1 MHRIPGFLMLAV
13 LATVA
18 AAPAHAQADGSN
30 AADFV
35 WSRAM
40 PSGASLTIRNFNG
53 AIRVHPATGNKVE
66 VRGVMR
72 SGDASDVLFRVDT
85 SGNDVTICT
94 LMNRGDS
101 RRSCD
106 GNGSTGSWRGRSAR
120 VEFTIYIPS
129 NLRLHAATGNGDL
142 TIDRAGAELSAATG
156 NGDVSIGQTTGRVTA
171 ATGNGDIEVNEA
183 SGPVKATTG
192 NGRVHVNTS
201 SGPVSAS
208 TGNGPIDVVMKQI
221 TKPGDMSFTSGSGS
235 ISVTLPADYNGDVDM
250 VSGTGS
256 LRSDFPINVIGRL
269 NPQHIRGTIGKG
281 GPMLRI
287 VTGSGSLELR
297 KY

>member
-1 MHRIPGFLMLAV
+1 MSRISGFLILTV

-18 AAPAHAQADGSN
+18 SAPAGAQSSSSD

-35 WSRAM
+35 WSKAM
-40 PSGASLTIRNFNG
+40 PAGASLTIRNVNG
-53 AIRVHPATGNKVE
+53 PIRVHPATSNKVE

-85 SGNDVTICT
+85 SGDDVTVCT
-94 LMNRGDS
+94 LNNRDS
-101 RRSCD
+101 ETRSCN
-106 GNGSTGSWRGRSAR
+106 GNGSTSSWRGRSVR
-120 VEFTIYIPS
+120 VEFTVYIPA

-142 TIDRAGAELSAATG
+142 TIDRAGADLSAATG
-156 NGDVSIGQTTGRVTA
+156 NGDVMIGQTTGRVNA

-192 NGRVHVNTS
+192 NGRVRVNTS

-221 TKPGDMSFTSGSGS
+221 PNAGDMSFTSGSGS
-235 ISVTLPADYNGDVDM
+235 ISVTLPADYNGEVDM

-281 GPMLRI
+281 GPLLRMA
-287 VTGSGSLELR
+287 TGSGSLELR